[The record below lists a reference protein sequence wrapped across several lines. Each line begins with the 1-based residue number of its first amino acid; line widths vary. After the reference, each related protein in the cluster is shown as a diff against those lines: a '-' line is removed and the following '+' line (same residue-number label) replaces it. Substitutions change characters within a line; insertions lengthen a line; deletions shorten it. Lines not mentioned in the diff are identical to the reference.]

1 VKPVTYN
8 FALRGDKRGSLVA
21 IEAERDI
28 PFAVR
33 RVYYIFGTQPGV
45 RRGLHA
51 HKTLR
56 QVLVCV
62 HGSCSILLD
71 DGASRTEVAMNDQT
85 RGLLVDI
92 MVWHEMY
99 DFSRDCILMVL
110 ASDYYDESDYIRDY
124 DQFLEMAGNQS
135 I

>member
-1 VKPVTYN
+1 LKLVTYN
-8 FALRGDKRGSLVA
+8 FALRGDERGSLVA
-21 IEAERDI
+21 IEEERDI
-28 PFAVR
+28 PFTIR

-71 DGASRTEVAMNDQT
+71 DGTTRAEVEMNDQT
-85 RGLLVDI
+85 KGLLVDT

-99 DFSRDCILMVL
+99 NFSPECVLLVL
-110 ASDYYDESDYIRDY
+110 AGDFYAESDYIRDY
-124 DQFLEMAGNQS
+124 DQFLELAGN
-135 I
+135 